1 MSKKAEQA
9 QVATVELL
17 SAEEITKLIDE
28 RYAVA
33 GGSKYAVFRDLFT
46 RGFKVKEVHKM
57 LEGQK
62 GFEKLIYQHVRN
74 EHQRFIK
81 SQG

>member
-1 MSKKAEQA
+1 MSKKAVQTEVVTQE
-9 QVATVELL
+9 VL
-17 SAEEITKLIDE
+17 SSEEIVTIIKE
-28 RYAVA
+28 RYEIA
-33 GGSKYAVFRDLFT
+33 GGSKYAVFRELFT
-46 RGFKVKEVHKM
+46 RGFKVKEVFKM